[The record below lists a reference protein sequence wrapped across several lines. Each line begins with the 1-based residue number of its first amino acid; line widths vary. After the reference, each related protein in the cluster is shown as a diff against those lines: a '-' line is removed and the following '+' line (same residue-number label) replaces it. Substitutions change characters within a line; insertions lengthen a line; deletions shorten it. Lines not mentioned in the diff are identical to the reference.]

1 MKRRDFIAL
10 LGGAAAVCPI
20 AARAQ
25 QTGQIHRIGFLGPA
39 PDNPLFVRSYPEF
52 LAELRKLGFTEGGN
66 LIVENRRIDE
76 GAPKAFAAAAEVIRS
91 KVDVVVTFGP
101 ELALKAAFA
110 ASQTIPIVMIAVNF
124 DPIAGGYVSNITRPD
139 KNITG
144 LVYRA
149 PELAAKQLEL
159 LMEAFPNEK
168 PIAALWESASAEQFE
183 SAQRI
188 AQSLHIVHISLKIYH
203 SISMRRSE
211 PSRRMDRGWCVSCQV
226 PHSPRIVNVSPIWR
240 CSTVCRRCSPSN
252 SMSRRAD

>member
-1 MKRRDFIAL
+1 MKRRDFIVL

-101 ELALKAAFA
+101 EL
-110 ASQTIPIVMIAVNF
+110 
-124 DPIAGGYVSNITRPD
+124 R
-139 KNITG
+139 
-144 LVYRA
+144 
-149 PELAAKQLEL
+149 
-159 LMEAFPNEK
+159 
-168 PIAALWESASAEQFE
+168 
-183 SAQRI
+183 
-188 AQSLHIVHISLKIYH
+188 
-203 SISMRRSE
+203 
-211 PSRRMDRGWCVSCQV
+211 
-226 PHSPRIVNVSPIWR
+226 
-240 CSTVCRRCSPSN
+240 
-252 SMSRRAD
+252 

>member
-101 ELALKAAFA
+101 EL
-110 ASQTIPIVMIAVNF
+110 
-124 DPIAGGYVSNITRPD
+124 R
-139 KNITG
+139 
-144 LVYRA
+144 
-149 PELAAKQLEL
+149 
-159 LMEAFPNEK
+159 
-168 PIAALWESASAEQFE
+168 
-183 SAQRI
+183 
-188 AQSLHIVHISLKIYH
+188 
-203 SISMRRSE
+203 
-211 PSRRMDRGWCVSCQV
+211 
-226 PHSPRIVNVSPIWR
+226 
-240 CSTVCRRCSPSN
+240 
-252 SMSRRAD
+252 

>member
-124 DPIAGGYVSNITRPD
+124 DPIAGGYCEQHHPARQKHHGAGLSCARIGRKTARTADGGVPERETNRRTMGIGLGRAIRVRP
-139 KNITG
+139 TH
-144 LVYRA
+144 RA
-149 PELAAKQLEL
+149 IPTHRAA
-159 LMEAFPNEK
+159 F
-168 PIAALWESASAEQFE
+168 
-183 SAQRI
+183 
-188 AQSLHIVHISLKIYH
+188 
-203 SISMRRSE
+203 
-211 PSRRMDRGWCVSCQV
+211 
-226 PHSPRIVNVSPIWR
+226 
-240 CSTVCRRCSPSN
+240 T
-252 SMSRRAD
+252 